1 MLKTIFIQLWNRRR
15 NNLWLLVELLLV
27 FCLVWYMVDYF
38 FVLGYNESL
47 PASRD
52 TSHTWQVNVRQLP
65 ESHPDYKAGESD
77 STALEAN
84 YARVLDRLRR
94 FDGIEAVSVI
104 TIYSSPNSGNYMG
117 DYYRNKEDT
126 LKEASGQIVEFDP
139 REDFFRVFG
148 YRYPDGKPV
157 SVKDFDWAD
166 PKAMVISKRVS
177 DQLFGSAGGIGKEVV
192 HEDDNHI
199 IKGVVGDIKRFS
211 YLRTQSTFYLPV
223 KADADNI
230 EDMEIAIRN
239 SDTYADAVFLRKFRE
254 KMYDE
259 LRIGNFYLQSIKSYK
274 QIEKETSA
282 SFGQT
287 GNVRIY
293 SALLLFFLLNILLCV
308 MGTFW
313 YRIRVRREEV
323 GLRMAMGATQQGILR
338 QFFVEGLCLLAIITI
353 PAMLIEMQFVYAGMI
368 DTLGQEG
375 KNLAFL
381 PDRTVVRF
389 LLTNCITWLVLACMI
404 LLAIWIPAKRASR
417 MVPADA
423 LHYE

>member
-1 MLKTIFIQLWNRRR
+1 MK
-15 NNLWLLVELLLV
+15 
-27 FCLVWYMVDYF
+27 M
-38 FVLGYNESL
+38 
-47 PASRD
+47 
-52 TSHTWQVNVRQLP
+52 
-65 ESHPDYKAGESD
+65 
-77 STALEAN
+77 
-84 YARVLDRLRR
+84 
-94 FDGIEAVSVI
+94 
-104 TIYSSPNSGNYMG
+104 
-117 DYYRNKEDT
+117 
-126 LKEASGQIVEFDP
+126 
-139 REDFFRVFG
+139 
-148 YRYPDGKPV
+148 
-157 SVKDFDWAD
+157 
-166 PKAMVISKRVS
+166 
-177 DQLFGSAGGIGKEVV
+177 
-192 HEDDNHI
+192 
-199 IKGVVGDIKRFS
+199 
-211 YLRTQSTFYLPV
+211 
-223 KADADNI
+223 DADNL
-230 EDMEIAIRN
+230 EDMEISIRS
-239 SDTYADAVFLRKFRE
+239 SDMYSDAVFLRKFKE

-353 PAMLIEMQFVYAGMI
+353 PAMLIEMQFVYAGMV
-368 DTLGQEG
+368 DTLGQES
-375 KNLAFL
+375 KDLAFL